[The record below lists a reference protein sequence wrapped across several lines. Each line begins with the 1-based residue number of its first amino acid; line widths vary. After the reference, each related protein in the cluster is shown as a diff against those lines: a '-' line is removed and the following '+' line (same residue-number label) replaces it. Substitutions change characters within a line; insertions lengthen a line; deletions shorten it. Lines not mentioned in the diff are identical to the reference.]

1 MFKKILLAFDGSEHA
16 LHAAQKAM
24 MLANCMHAELRV
36 VVAHEPIPSYLGDPY
51 FQQVI
56 TARLDASRKVME
68 QAKEALKGYE
78 GELHTEILDGEVAE
92 AVLNVANTRKSD
104 LIVMGSRGLG
114 TFSKMLLGSQSN
126 KVLQHAECPVMI
138 VR

>member
-1 MFKKILLAFDGSEHA
+1 MFKKILLAFDGSEHS
-16 LHAAQKAM
+16 LRAAQKAM
-24 MLANCMHAELRV
+24 MLANCMQAELRV

-68 QAKEALKGYE
+68 QAKDALKGYE

-92 AVLNVANTRKSD
+92 AVLNVADIRKSD

-126 KVLQHAECPVMI
+126 KVLQHAKCPVMI